1 MVEGMLTLTM
11 PGRTANDTI
20 DFSSFAYVR
29 QREFNAAYKTVQI
42 KYFAEYVRSE
52 QRRRMRRTLELL

>member
-1 MVEGMLTLTM
+1 MLTLTM

-29 QREFNAAYKTVQI
+29 QSEFNAAYKTMQTI
-42 KYFAEYVRSE
+42 YIAEYVRSE
-52 QRRRMRRTLELL
+52 QRRRTRRTLELL